1 MTLNLSEKKMKFFMT
16 LLILLLTP
24 AAVLASGGGQEAAGA
39 VVDFTQSVY
48 GYLGIA
54 MFVLAYCLVPFEEV
68 IHLRKSK
75 PVILAA
81 GVIWVLVALAY
92 ASVGDT
98 HTAHEAIKHGLLEYA
113 ELFLFLLVA
122 MTYINS
128 LEERGVFQCLRAFLV
143 SRGFTLV
150 KIYWITGVLA
160 FFISPIADNLTTALL
175 MGAVAM
181 AVGGKNKKFVVL
193 ACINIVVAAN
203 AGGAFSPFGD
213 ITTLMVWQKGKITF
227 IEFFDLFIPSAIS
240 WLVPA
245 VIMMFAIEKT
255 EAKMSNEK
263 ATMKYGAVAM
273 MIFFLLTIAT
283 AVSFHNFLHLPPAA
297 GMMLGLGYLG
307 FLSYFVKRREGHI
320 NKYDP
325 ILGSERYMPF
335 KPIWATEKSK
345 KDISSIMDS
354 IPYPAMAIG
363 TDGKVTHWNSYLEGL
378 TGVPAEERIGT
389 DLHWSPFWPEKRKIL
404 VDMVLENASE
414 KDFEENYGSKQRPSE
429 TFESG
434 HRAARFFPTI
444 GKDGTTLVMT
454 AAPVRNQN
462 GEVIG
467 AIETIRDAESISSE
481 KVQFDLMSRVARA
494 EWDTLLFFYGVIL
507 CVGGLSQFGY
517 LSLVSHQMYVQL
529 GPTWANALVGVLS
542 AIVDNIPVM
551 FAVLTMNPEMSHGQW
566 LLVTLTAGVGGSL
579 LSIGSAA
586 GVALM
591 GTARGVYT
599 FGAHLKWTPVIAL
612 GYILAILA
620 HLWVNSSLMHMM

>member
-16 LLILLLTP
+16 LLILLVTP

-39 VVDFTQSVY
+39 VVDFTQSIY

-92 ASVGDT
+92 AGVGDT

-160 FFISPIADNLTTALL
+160 FFLSPIADNLTTALL

-227 IEFFDLFIPSAIS
+227 IEFFDLFIPAAIS

-612 GYILAILA
+612 GYILAILS
-620 HLWVNSSLMHMM
+620 HLWVNSSLM